1 MKGKAKLLVP
11 AIFLSL
17 LLIANSFADVI
28 ETVTNTIDSVLTTEE
43 PQPESQI
50 SPSPQATGAPVAN
63 PETSTAIELPKSNPA
78 FATSSIPVKEI
89 EVIPV
94 IETPTVDASARYTL
108 LTPASLTVDPRA
120 QSYLLPHFQLRGSA
134 PVLICF
140 KGNGVRFDIN
150 QLNSRDVSSFGNV
163 LIEGERTSVLAV
175 AGSASDISTFLRVS
189 PIWLYSSKGLRGSYF
204 TVSATGLTD
213 PYLDVE
219 ACENFAIKKFISLRP
234 LELQIGITK
243 GEGRLK

>member
-1 MKGKAKLLVP
+1 
-11 AIFLSL
+11 

-28 ETVTNTIDSVLTTEE
+28 ETVTKAVESVLTTEE
-43 PQPESQI
+43 SQPDSQI
-50 SPSPQATGAPVAN
+50 SPSPQESGLPVDN
-63 PETSTAIELPKSNPA
+63 PESATATELPKSTTTI
-78 FATSSIPVKEI
+78 ATTSIPVKEI

-94 IETPTVDASARYTL
+94 IETPTVDAGARFTL

-134 PVLICF
+134 PVLVCF
-140 KGNGVRFDIN
+140 KGNGTKFDIN
-150 QLNSRDVSSFGNV
+150 QLNSSDASSFGNV
-163 LIEGERTSVLAV
+163 LIEGERTSFLAV
-175 AGSASDISTFLRVS
+175 AGSVSDVSTFLRVS

-213 PYLDVE
+213 PYLDVA
-219 ACENFAIKKFISLRP
+219 ACESFAIKKYISLRP